1 MVSSKLADLQ
11 RMISRIRNMSRHE
24 AFYLIKNCLF
34 IPKLLFVLR
43 SSPLYN
49 LNKLDDMDKCLYD
62 SLSSLLNISLDENKK
77 KQISLPVKLGGFGIR
92 SLKDLALP
100 AFLSS
105 SYGSSNIIN
114 IISPSSMKND
124 PYSDA
129 TVAEEQWKNLP
140 GITESDF
147 PQDPSIQQLWDMPIC
162 KVLLKNLINNT
173 TSVNDCARF
182 NAITQEHSSDWLNAL
197 PSVNLGLKLNDSQF
211 RIACA
216 LRLGAKICH
225 SHKCVCGKEVSS
237 DGIHG
242 LSCKNSAGRHP
253 RHSACNDIIKRS
265 LCSADISATRE
276 PLGVSRVDGKR
287 PDGMSLFPWKNGKCL
302 LWDFTCSDTLAPSYV
317 DGSANKAGKAAKEGE
332 DRKIKHYSYYRIFL
346 VLGLSLA

>member
-1 MVSSKLADLQ
+1 
-11 RMISRIRNMSRHE
+11 
-24 AFYLIKNCLF
+24 
-34 IPKLLFVLR
+34 
-43 SSPLYN
+43 
-49 LNKLDDMDKCLYD
+49 
-62 SLSSLLNISLDENKK
+62 
-77 KQISLPVKLGGFGIR
+77 
-92 SLKDLALP
+92 
-100 AFLSS
+100 
-105 SYGSSNIIN
+105 
-114 IISPSSMKND
+114 MKND
-124 PYSDA
+124 PNSDA
-129 TVAEEQWKNLP
+129 YVAEEQWKNLP

-253 RHSACNDIIKRS
+253 WHIACNDIIKRS
-265 LCSADISATRE
+265 LCSADISATRK
-276 PLGVSRVDGKR
+276 PLGVPRVDGKR

-332 DRKIKHYSYYRIFL
+332 DRKIKHYKHVTLTISIL
-346 VLGLSLA
+346 LISGQ